1 MAVHNPGSRL
11 SCLIVLPSCAEGVS
25 AQSFIQCFTLTHSAF
40 VVQLATPGGKTPE
53 FINQDEQSRR
63 WLNDFRTKPFAVP
76 LSLEIIDH
84 SPQTSAEPNKL
95 RKGQEEEEEEEES
108 CKANRYTCLLIPHSP
123 GAAVDLYMNKDLGQ
137 ILLEFIRHR
146 KFICAIGLGVAG
158 LFSAK
163 IEEDKSW
170 GFKTYSLTGSS
181 VFELA
186 QKPNFSDLAV
196 IPEDAVRDGGGCF
209 SNSGP
214 ECVHVVVDRHLVT
227 GQNEQS
233 TLTAVQNLV
242 LLCNQ
247 R

>member
-76 LSLEIIDH
+76 LSLEIID
-84 SPQTSAEPNKL
+84 P
-95 RKGQEEEEEEEES
+95 
-108 CKANRYTCLLIPHSP
+108 NRYTCLLIPHSP

-247 R
+247 SRQIKVFHK

>member
-76 LSLEIIDH
+76 LSLEIID
-84 SPQTSAEPNKL
+84 Q
-95 RKGQEEEEEEEES
+95 
-108 CKANRYTCLLIPHSP
+108 
-123 GAAVDLYMNKDLGQ
+123 
-137 ILLEFIRHR
+137 
-146 KFICAIGLGVAG
+146 FICAIGLGVAG

-247 R
+247 SRQIKVFHK